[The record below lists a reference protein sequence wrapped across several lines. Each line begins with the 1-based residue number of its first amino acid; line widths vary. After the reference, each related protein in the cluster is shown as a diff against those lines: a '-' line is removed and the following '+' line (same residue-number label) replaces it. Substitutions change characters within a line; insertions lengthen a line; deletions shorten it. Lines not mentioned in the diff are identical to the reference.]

1 VRPHDSLRAVVLADD
16 YDWGGDEPLSIP
28 SERMVVYEL
37 HVGGFTRHP
46 SAGVAH
52 PGTFAALVEKIPYL
66 KDLGITHVELM
77 PVMAFD
83 EQDVPEQVWEA
94 GLTNFWGYSTH
105 SFFSPHP
112 GYCIHPREG
121 QHRTEF
127 RDMVR
132 ALHRAGI
139 GVILDVVF
147 NHTAEGGFAGPVL
160 NFKGFANET
169 FYCLDPLDKTRH
181 LDFTGC
187 GNTVSANHPMVT
199 RFIVDSLE
207 YWVREMHVDG
217 FRFDLASALA
227 RDEVGLPMHNPPVL
241 WAIELSD
248 VLARTKIIAE
258 AWDAAGLYQVGS
270 FPGYRWME
278 WNGRYRDSV
287 RRFVRGDPGLVA
299 EMATRLS
306 GSSDLY
312 QRNLRH
318 PINSINFVTCH
329 DGFTLQDLVSYDRK
343 HNRANGEGNRDGCSD
358 NLSWNCGI
366 EGATNNPEVLE
377 LRRRQ
382 ARNFLAVLFLS
393 QGIPMLLAGDEV
405 LREQGGNNNVWC
417 QDNPLG
423 WFDWTLVERNADVL
437 RFVRGLI
444 ALRKRHP
451 NLQRR
456 QFLSGRVR
464 EGSSIPDI
472 AWHGVDLDAPQWLD
486 KGCRVLAFTLA
497 PREPAE
503 GPLHV
508 MFNMGVEPAAFA
520 VPDLHQWRWHLAL
533 DTGLAAPADLV
544 EPADQ
549 RPVSALRYHLG
560 PRSIVVLEGR
570 QGPSGPNHP

>member
-1 VRPHDSLRAVVLADD
+1 
-16 YDWGGDEPLSIP
+16 
-28 SERMVVYEL
+28 
-37 HVGGFTRHP
+37 VGGFTRHP

-147 NHTAEGGFAGPVL
+147 NHTAEGGFGGPVI

-199 RFIVDSLE
+199 RFIVDALE

-227 RDEVGLPMHNPPVL
+227 RDDLGVPMHNPPVL

-358 NLSWNCGI
+358 NLSWNCGW
-366 EGATNNPEVLE
+366 EGDTDSPEVLE

-382 ARNFLAVLFLS
+382 VRNFLAVLFLS

-405 LREQGGNNNVWC
+405 LRGQGGNNNVWC

-451 NLQRR
+451 SLQRR

-503 GPLHV
+503 GPLHA

-520 VPDLHQWRWHLAL
+520 VPDLPQWRWHLAL
-533 DTGLAAPADLV
+533 DTGRAAPADLV
-544 EPADQ
+544 QPEDQ
-549 RPVSALRYHLG
+549 SPFGALRYPLG
-560 PRSIVVLEGR
+560 PRSVVVLEGR
-570 QGPSGPNHP
+570 QDPSRPNHP

>member
-1 VRPHDSLRAVVLADD
+1 MSCMWAALPAIPRPR
-16 YDWGGDEPLSIP
+16 
-28 SERMVVYEL
+28 
-37 HVGGFTRHP
+37 
-46 SAGVAH
+46 VAH
-52 PGTFAALVEKIPYL
+52 PGTFAALVKKIPYL

-112 GYCIHPREG
+112 GYCVHPREG

-147 NHTAEGGFAGPVL
+147 NHTAEGGFGGPVL

-227 RDEVGLPMHNPPVL
+227 RDDMGLPMHNPPVL

-358 NLSWNCGI
+358 NLSWNCGV
-366 EGATNNPEVLE
+366 EGQTDNPEVLE

-451 NLQRR
+451 SLQRR

-464 EGSSIPDI
+464 EGSAIPDI

-520 VPDLHQWRWHLAL
+520 VPDLPQWRWHLAL

-549 RPVSALRYHLG
+549 SPYRVRRYPLG
-560 PRSIVVLEGR
+560 PRSVVVLEGR
-570 QGPSGPNHP
+570 QGSSGPNHP